1 MDNTDNKDLL
11 TVKEFAEAAGVTV
24 QAIYPRIKGD
34 LKRYFKEENGQKL
47 IDKAGLELF
56 IKSVPLK
63 DFKELEND
71 FKELEK
77 SFKETLNQIKE
88 LEKELESSNKELEKQ
103 LEIKEIETAGK
114 DKIIETRA
122 DEIETLKQQLT
133 EKDKQISLLQA
144 DNAKQLQSIRDL
156 TAAITAAQT
165 LQAMEKQE
173 RLQLTQGGHDQSD
186 TGGAGQSFDQESRA
200 DQSEEQDPPP
210 KRGLFQRIFGKR

>member
-11 TVKEFAEAAGVTV
+11 TVKEFAAAAGVTV

-34 LKRYFKEENGQKL
+34 LKPYFKEENGQKL
-47 IDKAGLELF
+47 IDKAGLEIF

-63 DFKELEND
+63 DFKELEKN

-77 SFKETLNQIKE
+77 SFKETLKDF
-88 LEKELESSNKELEKQ
+88 KELEKQ

-114 DKIIETRA
+114 DKLIETQA
-122 DEIETLKQQLT
+122 AEIETLKQQLT

-144 DNAKQLQSIRDL
+144 AL
-156 TAAITAAQT
+156 TAAQT

-173 RLQLTQGGHDQSD
+173 RLRLTKSDPGGP
-186 TGGAGQSFDQESRA
+186 GQSFDQESRA
-200 DQSEEQDPPP
+200 DQTEEQDPPT
-210 KRGLFQRIFGKR
+210 KRGLISRLFSRIRRF

>member
-11 TVKEFAEAAGVTV
+11 TVKEFAAAAGVTV

-34 LKRYFKEENGQKL
+34 LKPYFKEENGQKL
-47 IDKAGLELF
+47 IDKAGLEIF

-63 DFKELEND
+63 DFKELEKN

-77 SFKETLNQIKE
+77 SFKETLKNF
-88 LEKELESSNKELEKQ
+88 KELEKQ

-114 DKIIETRA
+114 DKLIETQA

-144 DNAKQLQSIRDL
+144 AL
-156 TAAITAAQT
+156 TAAQT
-165 LQAMEKQE
+165 LQALEKQE

-186 TGGAGQSFDQESRA
+186 PGGAGQSFDQESPA
-200 DQSEEQDPPP
+200 DQTEEQDPPP
-210 KRGLFQRIFGKR
+210 KRGLISRLFSKIRRA